1 MENLDKGAFNFVPYQ
16 ILVINPG
23 STSTKVALFED
34 DSLRF
39 EETIVHPAE
48 LLKQFPHIWDQF
60 EFRKSSIIS
69 FLAKHQIRLD
79 QLSAVVG
86 RGGLLRP
93 IPGGT
98 YLIDE
103 PMIHDARQGIQGEH
117 ASNLGCALAWSIA
130 QEAGTPAYT
139 VDPVTVDELEP
150 LARYSGHPLIQR
162 RALAHTLNIHAV
174 GRMAAKKLGVD
185 YLQTNFIIAHL
196 GGGISIC
203 PLKQG
208 RIIDV
213 NDASSSGPFSPERT
227 GGLPLQPFIELCFSG
242 KYTKQQ
248 MSKLVMG
255 QGGLIAYLGTNSAK
269 EVEQRIHQGDAKAK
283 EVYEAMAYQ
292 IAKEIGAM
300 ATVVKGDVR
309 AIVLTGGLAKS
320 KMLTDW
326 IKERVEFIA
335 EVMILPGEFEME
347 AMAKGALRVLKGEE
361 QAKNYVGN
369 WLETKNYPL

>member
-1 MENLDKGAFNFVPYQ
+1 MPYK

-23 STSTKVALFED
+23 STSTKVALFENESLLFD
-34 DSLRF
+34 DKI
-39 EETIVHPAE
+39 EHPIE
-48 LLKQFPHIWDQF
+48 QLKQFPNLWDQF
-60 EFRKSSIIS
+60 DHRKGSIIS
-69 FLAKHQIRLD
+69 SLDKNHVNLD

-86 RGGLLRP
+86 RGGLLKS

-98 YLIDE
+98 YLVNE
-103 PMIHDARQGIQGEH
+103 KMVEDARRGVQGEH

-130 QEAGTPAYT
+130 QEAVIAAYT
-139 VDPVTVDELEP
+139 VDPVSVDEFES

-174 GRMAAKKLGVD
+174 GRMAAEKLGVN

-227 GGLPLQPFIELCFSG
+227 GELPLQPFLKLCFSG
-242 KYTKQQ
+242 KYTEQQ

-255 QGGLIAYLGTNSAK
+255 EGGLIAYLNTNNAE
-269 EVEQRIHQGDAKAK
+269 EVGKRIKQGDSKAR

-300 ATVVKGDVR
+300 VTVIKGDVR
-309 AIVLTGGLAKS
+309 AIVISGGLAKS
-320 KMLTDW
+320 KILTDW
-326 IKERVEFIA
+326 IKERVEFITQ
-335 EVMILPGEFEME
+335 VIILPGEFEME
-347 AMAKGALRVLKGEE
+347 ALANGVLRVLQGKEV
-361 QAKNYVGN
+361 AKTY
-369 WLETKNYPL
+369 